1 VRLLTLDCPAMSDDK
16 SVLGNL
22 PRSRPGTRSDKRRN
36 ARPADAAEAAAKASE
51 TGPPAARPKPK
62 PKAVKPTAAKPKAAA
77 KPRPARP
84 VKAPPPPE
92 PAREPVPDPDA
103 PAPAASDPLGDAARV
118 AAKAVG
124 TGVKIGTGLA
134 QEVLRRLPRR

>member
-1 VRLLTLDCPAMSDDK
+1 VLQVRLLTLDCRAMSDDK

-22 PRSRPGTRSDKRRN
+22 PRSRPGTRSDKRRK

-51 TGPPAARPKPK
+51 EGPPAAKPKPK
-62 PKAVKPTAAKPKAAA
+62 PKPRAAAKPKAAA
-77 KPRPARP
+77 MPR
-84 VKAPPPPE
+84 PE
-92 PAREPVPDPDA
+92 PAREPVPDPGA
-103 PAPAASDPLGDAARV
+103 PEPAASDPLGDVART

>member
-1 VRLLTLDCPAMSDDK
+1 MSDDK

-22 PRSRPGTRSDKRRN
+22 PRSRPGTRSDKRRK

-51 TGPPAARPKPK
+51 EGPPAAKPKARAAARPKP
-62 PKAVKPTAAKPKAAA
+62 AA
-77 KPRPARP
+77 KPR
-84 VKAPPPPE
+84 PE
-92 PAREPVPDPDA
+92 PAREPVPDPGA
-103 PAPAASDPLGDAARV
+103 PEPAASDPLGDVART